1 MACCKSGQARDAGE
15 ERGDQGEDGGGA
27 AGPVD
32 VKGTLAAPFL
42 RPLVEIWEALP
53 RLDGRRLDAF
63 KAPGYYQ

>member
-1 MACCKSGQARDAGE
+1 MACRKSGQARDTAE

-53 RLDGRRLDAF
+53 RLDGRHLDAF